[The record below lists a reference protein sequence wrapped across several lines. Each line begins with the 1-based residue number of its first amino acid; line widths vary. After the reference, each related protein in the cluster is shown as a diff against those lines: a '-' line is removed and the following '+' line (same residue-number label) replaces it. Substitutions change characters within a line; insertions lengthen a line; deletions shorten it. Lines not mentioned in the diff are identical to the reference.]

1 MRAYLT
7 IRSVYFRSSYFSKKR
22 AINFIFLKKINKLLF
37 VRHANSLIT
46 LFKPGHNLSSY
57 QHEPPAWD
65 FAQKLLAISL
75 FNKTVT

>member
-1 MRAYLT
+1 
-7 IRSVYFRSSYFSKKR
+7 
-22 AINFIFLKKINKLLF
+22 LLF

-57 QHEPPAWD
+57 QYEPPAWD

-75 FNKTVT
+75 FNKTVTWQQRCSSLDIRMSAWII